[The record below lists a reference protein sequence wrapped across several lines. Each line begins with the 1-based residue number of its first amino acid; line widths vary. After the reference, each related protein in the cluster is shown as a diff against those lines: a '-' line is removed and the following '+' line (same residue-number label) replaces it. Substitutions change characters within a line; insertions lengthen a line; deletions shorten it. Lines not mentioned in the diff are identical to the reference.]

1 MHKRRKQGETGDMT
15 RSSRHAAEPGNSEA
29 ISGGALDR
37 ALKLLDA
44 FDTDER
50 AIGLAALAERSQLPK
65 STLLRLIGTLL
76 ARGFLRMLPDGR
88 YQLGPAVLRL
98 AAVYQRTFHPGDVI
112 LPVLS
117 HLVEVSGE
125 SASLNVREGDA
136 QVCLYRV
143 DTPHALREHVRVGQS
158 FPLDVGCAAVVIRA
172 FSGESGARLEAIRM
186 RVVVTTHGERFPGT
200 SGIAVPV
207 FGMSQALVGA
217 MVLSGPTTRFS
228 KPAVA
233 RMERA
238 LLSAG
243 ARLTSEL
250 GGNPIVYSHAGPR

>member
-1 MHKRRKQGETGDMT
+1 MT
-15 RSSRHAAEPGNSEA
+15 RNSRQGAKEDKKQDSRQDSKQDNSEA
-29 ISGGALDR
+29 ASGGALDR
-37 ALKLLDA
+37 ALRLLDA

-65 STLLRLIGTLL
+65 STLLRLIAPLL
-76 ARGFLRMLPDGR
+76 ARGFLRMLPDGS

-98 AAVYQRTFHPGDVI
+98 AAVYQRTFHPEDVI
-112 LPVLS
+112 RPVLRD
-117 HLVEVSGE
+117 LVEISGE

-143 DTPHALREHVRVGQS
+143 DSPHALRDHVRVGQS
-158 FPLDVGCAAVVIRA
+158 FPLDVGCAALVIRA
-172 FSGESGARLEAIRM
+172 FSAESGTRLEAVRN

-207 FGMSQALVGA
+207 FGLSQALVGA

-228 KPAVA
+228 KTAVA

-250 GGNPIVYSHAGPR
+250 GGNPIVYAHAGPR